1 MAERAQASFEIT
13 GWDDTVWDD
22 SDGIKLGRVSVRK
35 KFAGDLEGESVAE
48 ILTVIVGENP
58 VEYRAIERVDGTLG
72 GRRGTFVVAHGAG
85 PGDSDGKS
93 APAQVLPGSGTGEL
107 TGLSG
112 QGQISH
118 GSFSLEYA
126 IE

>member
-1 MAERAQASFEIT
+1 MAEHAQASFEIT
-13 GWDDTVWDD
+13 GWEDTTWDD
-22 SDGIKLGRVSVRK
+22 SRGIKLGRVTVRK
-35 KFAGDLEGESVAE
+35 QFSGDLEGESVAE
-48 ILTVIVGENP
+48 LLTVMVGENP

-85 PGDSDGKS
+85 PGESDGES
-93 APAQVLPGSGTGEL
+93 VPARVLPGSGTGEL

-118 GSFSLEYA
+118 GRLSLEYETA
-126 IE
+126 